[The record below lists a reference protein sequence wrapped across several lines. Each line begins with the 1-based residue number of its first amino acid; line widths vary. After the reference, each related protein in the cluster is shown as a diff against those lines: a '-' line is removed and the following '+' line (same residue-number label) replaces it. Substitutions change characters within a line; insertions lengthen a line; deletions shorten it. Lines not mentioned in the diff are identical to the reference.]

1 MANPK
6 KWNISSLNSV
16 VLWCLCVVTM
26 LICGYGLFRQH
37 KLETRVIALEEQQ
50 ELLKAALKEKH
61 RGSEVDSSGVL
72 RRETRDANDCL
83 CPAAIRRN
91 GSIRSIENVLS
102 VGGQAYKS
110 AFIQFTA
117 VAGPCEGKVVDL
129 NRILKMAL

>member
-83 CPAAIRRN
+83 CPA
-91 GSIRSIENVLS
+91 